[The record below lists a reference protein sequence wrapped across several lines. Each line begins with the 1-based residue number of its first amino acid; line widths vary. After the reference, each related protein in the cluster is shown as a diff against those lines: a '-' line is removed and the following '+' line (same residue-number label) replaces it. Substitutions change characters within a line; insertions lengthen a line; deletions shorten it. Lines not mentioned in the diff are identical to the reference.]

1 MQESGHGDFA
11 VALGGY
17 NAHGSLRCH
26 SLLRAGYSPVPA
38 NLVYHGWAI
47 WMGTGAAGDRGEES
61 ALQGG
66 FVFGLVQ
73 ADFGAAGEAEFGDAA
88 PAGFF
93 DDGEGGAFLGEGGHF
108 GF

>member
-1 MQESGHGDFA
+1 
-11 VALGGY
+11 
-17 NAHGSLRCH
+17 
-26 SLLRAGYSPVPA
+26 
-38 NLVYHGWAI
+38 
-47 WMGTGAAGDRGEES
+47 MGTGAAGDRGEES

-93 DDGEGGAFLGEGGHF
+93 DDGEGGAFWVRAAISDFRSSHSR
-108 GF
+108 